1 MLKSRLVQNI
11 ISMGAVQF
19 TSLAL
24 PLIALPY
31 LATVL
36 GASQLGRVAF
46 ALSVAQILLIISDYG
61 FNLSAPK
68 AIALHRH
75 DVKKVAEIFCA
86 VMLVRSLLAL
96 GGLVVMVGIVFVF
109 QVGRSELPLLLLA
122 YTMVIGNILLPQ
134 WLFQGLERLKV
145 VSAVQVLGRLVAFG
159 GLFFFVKTPDD
170 VTSATFLQAAGVG
183 FGGILAIPL
192 TMRALPGGRV
202 AWPSRMALKQQ
213 LQEGWHIFISTAAIN
228 IYTTS
233 NIFFLG
239 LIATPAALG
248 QYHVA
253 EKIIRAAQAMYGPI
267 GNAVYPHVARI
278 AVADKA
284 AALQFVKGLVYKLG
298 GLFSII
304 SIVLYFSAPAL
315 IHGVFGMEYEA
326 AVPVLRILTLMLP
339 VSVIANIFAIQTLL
353 PFGLESRLSR
363 ILFSAAILDFLLFIP
378 AVYWYGPRGAA
389 WVNVAV
395 EVFVASAALT
405 VLSLRGLNPLRIH
418 PSSNSCTDTPSLP
431 PKGHAE

>member
-11 ISMGAVQF
+11 ISLGAVQF

-24 PLIALPY
+24 PLVALPY

-68 AIALHRH
+68 AIALHR
-75 DVKKVAEIFCA
+75 DDPKKIAEIFCA

-96 GGLVVMVGIVFVF
+96 AGFGVMVGIVFVF
-109 QVGRSELPLLLLA
+109 QVGRSELPILLLA
-122 YTMVIGNILLPQ
+122 YAMVIGNILLPQ
-134 WLFQGLERLKV
+134 WLFQGLEQLKL
-145 VSAVQVLGRLVAFG
+145 VSAVQVAGRLIAFG
-159 GLFFFVKTPDD
+159 GLFFLVKTPGD
-170 VTSATFLQAAGVG
+170 VLSATFLQAAGVG
-183 FGGILAIPL
+183 LGGILSIPL
-192 TMRALPGGRV
+192 TMRALAGGRL
-202 AWPSRMALKQQ
+202 AWPKRTALKQQ

-239 LIATPAALG
+239 LLATPAALG

-253 EKIIRAAQAMYGPI
+253 EKLIRAAQAMYGPI

-278 AVADKA
+278 AATDKTV
-284 AALQFVKGLVYKLG
+284 ALQFVKGLVFKLG
-298 GLFSII
+298 GLFATI
-304 SIVLYFSAPAL
+304 SITLYFSAPTL
-315 IHGVFGMEYEA
+315 IHHVFGTEYEA

-339 VSVIANIFAIQTLL
+339 ISVIANIFAIQTLL
-353 PFGLESRLSR
+353 PLGLESRLSR

-378 AVYWYGPRGAA
+378 AVYWFGPHGAA

-405 VLSLRGLNPLRIH
+405 VLSLAGLNPLRTRQR
-418 PSSNSCTDTPSLP
+418 SNSYAGATSLAH
-431 PKGHAE
+431 KSQTE

>member
-1 MLKSRLVQNI
+1 
-11 ISMGAVQF
+11 MGAVQF

-68 AIALHRH
+68 AIALHR
-75 DVKKVAEIFCA
+75 DDPKKIAEIFCA

-96 GGLVVMVGIVFVF
+96 AGFGVMVGIVFVF

-122 YTMVIGNILLPQ
+122 YAMVIGNILLPQ
-134 WLFQGLERLKV
+134 WLFQGLEQLKV
-145 VSAVQVLGRLVAFG
+145 VSAVQVAGRLIAFG
-159 GLFFFVKTPDD
+159 GLFFLVRTPAD
-170 VTSATFLQAAGVG
+170 VLAATFLQAAGVG
-183 FGGILAIPL
+183 LGGILAIPL
-192 TMRALPGGRV
+192 TMRALAGGRL
-202 AWPSRMALKQQ
+202 AWPGRTALKAQ
-213 LQEGWHIFISTAAIN
+213 LQDGWHVFISTAAIN
-228 IYTTS
+228 VYTTS

-239 LIATPAALG
+239 LLTSPAALG

-253 EKIIRAAQAMYGPI
+253 EKLIRAAQAMYGPI

-278 AVADKA
+278 AATDKA
-284 AALQFVKGLVYKLG
+284 AALQFVRALVYKIG
-298 GLFSII
+298 GLFVVI
-304 SIVLYFSAPAL
+304 SITMYFSAPAL
-315 IHGVFGMEYEA
+315 INRVFGAEYEV
-326 AVPVLRILTLMLP
+326 AVPVLQILTLMLP
-339 VSVIANIFAIQTLL
+339 ISVIANIFAIQTLL
-353 PFGLESRLSR
+353 PFGLESRLSK
-363 ILFSAAILDFLLFIP
+363 ILLSAAIVDFLLFIP
-378 AVYWYGPRGAA
+378 VVYWYGLLGAA

-395 EVFVASAALT
+395 EVFVASAALA
-405 VLSLRGLNPLRIH
+405 VLTLARLNPLRSQ
-418 PSSNSCTDTPSLP
+418 PRSSSTAGIPLLP

>member
-1 MLKSRLVQNI
+1 MLKNRLVQNI
-11 ISMGAVQF
+11 VSLGAVQF

-68 AIALHRH
+68 AIALHRN
-75 DVKKVAEIFCA
+75 DQKKVAEIFCA

-96 GGLVVMVGIVFVF
+96 GGLVVMVVIVFVF

-122 YTMVIGNILLPQ
+122 YAMVIGNILLPQ
-134 WLFQGLERLKV
+134 WLFQGLERLKA
-145 VSAVQVLGRLVAFG
+145 VSAVQVAGRLIAFCG
-159 GLFFFVKTPDD
+159 IFFLVKTPDD
-170 VTSATFLQAAGVG
+170 VLAATFLQAAGVG
-183 FGGILAIPL
+183 LGGILAIPL
-192 TMRALPGGRV
+192 TVRALAGVRM
-202 AWPSRMALKQQ
+202 AWPCRTALKTQ
-213 LQEGWHIFISTAAIN
+213 LQDGWHIFISTAAIN

-248 QYHVA
+248 QYYVA

-278 AVADKA
+278 AATDTA
-284 AALQFVKGLVYKLG
+284 AALQFVRALVYKLG
-298 GLFSII
+298 GLFVVI
-304 SIVLYFSAPAL
+304 SVILFFAAPSL
-315 IHGVFGMEYEA
+315 ILVFFGDEYEA
-326 AVPVLRILTLMLP
+326 AVPVLRILTLTLA
-339 VSVIANIFAIQTLL
+339 VSIFANIFAIQTLL

-363 ILFSAAILDFLLFIP
+363 ILLSAAVLDVLLFIP
-378 AVYWYGPRGAA
+378 AVYWYGPFGAA
-389 WVNVAV
+389 WVNVTV
-395 EVFVASAALT
+395 EVFVASSALT
-405 VLSLRGLNPLRIH
+405 VLTFAGLNPLSNHQRRQSH
-418 PSSNSCTDTPSLP
+418 AGTSSITSKDR
-431 PKGHAE
+431 EE